1 MVSKPT
7 AALTLHD
14 RLSRLTIKQA
24 ERMLGKRG
32 PKLLAEGGKY
42 SIDPSSQV
50 YQAGDLFRL
59 RLPSEGRWP
68 IVVTLTMRSNTPGRI
83 LINCTNCHE
92 TCRHMGAAL
101 SLILEEKV
109 ALGFAV
115 PPVESAP
122 TEKPLTPE
130 QLVERAMEERR
141 ERAEKE
147 RMQLRSLN
155 PSRPWTDYLV
165 TSRLSGK
172 TYRVALRGVEPGASY
187 CSCPDFRKNTLGTCK
202 HILHT
207 LGKIKRKFSETQLR
221 ARYRQTQLA
230 IHLRYGSSLELRL
243 LKPDEV
249 SPAVAEIIQPLT
261 DGPIAELPLLMKS
274 LAALERLGEDVLVY
288 PDAEEYIQQ
297 RLYQQRI
304 GGLVAEIRRD
314 PRNHPLRKTLLK
326 VDLLPYQ
333 LDGIAFAVGAG
344 RAILADEMGLGK
356 TIQAI
361 GVAEMLSREA
371 GIRKVLV
378 VTPASL
384 KTQWRLEIQRFC
396 DHEVQLV
403 SGGAGQRAEQ
413 YRNDCFYTVCNYE
426 QVIRDIASIERVN
439 WDLIVLD
446 EGQRIKN
453 WETKTSSVIK
463 SLKSTFALVLSG
475 TPLENRLDELYSV
488 VEFIDDRRLGPAFRF
503 FPQHQLRDEDG
514 ALVGYRNL
522 GELRDKLKPILLRR
536 TRDMVMSD
544 LPERTDQLVRIP
556 ATAEQG
562 EIHNANMRVVRAL
575 LKKPYL
581 NEMDLLRLRKHLLMC
596 RMAADSTTLV
606 DKQSPGYSSKLET
619 LAELFDQLFVESGR
633 KVVLFSEWTSM
644 LDLIEPLIKE
654 RGIGFERLDGSVP
667 QRDRAAR
674 VDRFM
679 NAPDCRLFIT
689 TNAGSTGLNLQA
701 ANTVINVDLPWN
713 PAVLEQRIARAYRM
727 GQQRP
732 VQVFVLITEGTIE
745 ESLLGTLSTKRE
757 LALAALDVE
766 SDVDLLTLPNAS
778 AELKQKLEVLIG
790 ARADGE
796 VDGSVKREAE
806 DQQERIDSGGSGSAR
821 PADSLDQFAA
831 VGGALLGAAAQ
842 LLGQLLPGA
851 ASAVASAAASSASGD
866 NAPGTA
872 TSGES
877 PATGAAT
884 PASAN
889 ELIAAATSK
898 LRDSIKRTS
907 DGRPQLTLTLPDDR
921 SLSQVAT
928 ALAGVL
934 QALGVKL

>member
-1 MVSKPT
+1 
-7 AALTLHD
+7 
-14 RLSRLTIKQA
+14 
-24 ERMLGKRG
+24 
-32 PKLLAEGGKY
+32 
-42 SIDPSSQV
+42 
-50 YQAGDLFRL
+50 
-59 RLPSEGRWP
+59 
-68 IVVTLTMRSNTPGRI
+68 
-83 LINCTNCHE
+83 
-92 TCRHMGAAL
+92 
-101 SLILEEKV
+101 
-109 ALGFAV
+109 
-115 PPVESAP
+115 
-122 TEKPLTPE
+122 
-130 QLVERAMEERR
+130 
-141 ERAEKE
+141 
-147 RMQLRSLN
+147 
-155 PSRPWTDYLV
+155 
-165 TSRLSGK
+165 
-172 TYRVALRGVEPGASY
+172 
-187 CSCPDFRKNTLGTCK
+187 
-202 HILHT
+202 
-207 LGKIKRKFSETQLR
+207 
-221 ARYRQTQLA
+221 
-230 IHLRYGSSLELRL
+230 
-243 LKPDEV
+243 
-249 SPAVAEIIQPLT
+249 
-261 DGPIAELPLLMKS
+261 
-274 LAALERLGEDVLVY
+274 
-288 PDAEEYIQQ
+288 
-297 RLYQQRI
+297 
-304 GGLVAEIRRD
+304 
-314 PRNHPLRKTLLK
+314 
-326 VDLLPYQ
+326 
-333 LDGIAFAVGAG
+333 
-344 RAILADEMGLGK
+344 
-356 TIQAI
+356 
-361 GVAEMLSREA
+361 
-371 GIRKVLV
+371 
-378 VTPASL
+378 
-384 KTQWRLEIQRFC
+384 
-396 DHEVQLV
+396 
-403 SGGAGQRAEQ
+403 
-413 YRNDCFYTVCNYE
+413 
-426 QVIRDIASIERVN
+426 
-439 WDLIVLD
+439 
-446 EGQRIKN
+446 
-453 WETKTSSVIK
+453 
-463 SLKSTFALVLSG
+463 
-475 TPLENRLDELYSV
+475 RLDELYSV

-536 TRDMVMSD
+536 TREMVMSD

-556 ATAEQG
+556 ATAEQS
-562 EIHNANMRVVRAL
+562 EIHNANMRMVRAL

-581 NEMDLLRLRKHLLMC
+581 NEMDLLRLRKLLLMC
-596 RMAADSTTLV
+596 RMSADSTTLV
-606 DKQSPGYSSKLET
+606 DKQTPGYSSKLET

-644 LDLIEPLIKE
+644 LDLIEPLIRE

-757 LALAALDVE
+757 LALAALDVD

-778 AELKQKLEVLIG
+778 ADLKQKLEVLIG

-796 VDGSVKREAE
+796 VDGSVRREAE
-806 DQQERIDSGGSGSAR
+806 DQQERVDAGATR

-842 LLGQLLPGA
+842 LFGHLLPGA
-851 ASAVASAAASSASGD
+851 ASAVASATTSSASGGG
-866 NAPGTA
+866 APGTA

-898 LRDSIKRTS
+898 LRDSIKRTP

-934 QALGVKL
+934 QALGVRL